1 MRGLAVVSLLLTLL
15 TVGSALLWYAQHSGL
30 AELNLRL
37 GPLTFSLAT
46 LLAGSLMAWATHAL
60 TDSLHTG
67 RYRWQQWLRA
77 KLQVAP
83 GKRLHEVDWLA
94 WTLDA
99 TLLLGLPLLVL
110 HFWGLTEIALDLLGK
125 LSSRG
130 FELGEVNIVPG
141 KILLGVVFFSALLSL
156 TRWIKRQLERKWLL
170 RTPMEHGTRT
180 AVSTIF
186 GYATFILAVLIGLS
200 VAGVQLTNLA
210 VVAGALSVGIGFGLQ
225 NVVNNFVSGLIL
237 LFERPI
243 RVGDLISVN
252 EVSGYVR
259 RISIRSTEIETGERM
274 SVIVPNSALIS
285 GIVSNWTLRDRYG
298 RVSLPISVAYGSDTE
313 LVQKLLLDA
322 VAAHP
327 DAIKPGHPFV
337 PGPAV
342 LFVGFANSALN
353 FQLNVF
359 VQDADKRGQVASDLN
374 FAIDRAFRA
383 QGVEMPFLQR
393 EVQLR
398 APLEDEARD
407 KPQQ

>member
-1 MRGLAVVSLLLTLL
+1 MRRLAILSLLLALATAA
-15 TVGSALLWYAQHSGL
+15 SAVLWYAQRSGQL
-30 AELNLRL
+30 ELNLRL
-37 GPLTFSLAT
+37 QPLTLSLAA
-46 LLAGSLMAWATHAL
+46 LLAASLLTWATHAL
-60 TDSLHTG
+60 IEGLHAG

-77 KLQVAP
+77 KLQVTP
-83 GKRLHEVDWLA
+83 GKRLHEADWLA
-94 WTLDA
+94 WSLYA
-99 TLLLGLPLLVL
+99 TLLLGLPLVVL
-110 HFWGLTEIALDLLGK
+110 HFWGLTEIALDLLSK
-125 LSSRG
+125 LSHRG
-130 FELGEVNIVPG
+130 FQVGETNIVPG

-156 TRWIKRQLERKWLL
+156 TRWLKRRLERKWLV

-180 AVSTIF
+180 AVATIF

-225 NVVNNFVSGLIL
+225 NIVNNFVSGLIL

-243 RVGDLISVN
+243 RVGDLISVG

-285 GIVSNWTLRDRYG
+285 GVVSNWTLRDRYG

-313 LVQKLLLDA
+313 LVQKLLLEA
-322 VAAHP
+322 VTAHAE
-327 DAIKPGHPFV
+327 AIKPGHPFV

-342 LFVGFANSALN
+342 LFLGFANSALN

-374 FAIDRAFRA
+374 FAVDRAFRTH
-383 QGVEMPFLQR
+383 GVQMPFLQR
-393 EVQLR
+393 EVQVR
-398 APLEDEARD
+398 EAVAAESD
-407 KPQQ
+407 GAG